1 MAFRSISTTL
11 TLVAAACAAATHSH
25 AQDATQTVVVTGRT
39 APSAGVAGFDDVP
52 LSRAP
57 FSATVLGAD
66 ALGAGGIGQLAQAA
80 RLEAG
85 VSDAYNSEGY
95 WSNFTIRGFTL
106 DPRAN
111 YRRDGLP
118 INAETALWLGN
129 KQALEVLKGASGLQ
143 AGTSV
148 PGGLVNLLVKRPQA
162 GRVRSA
168 TLDVQGAG
176 TVGAAVDL
184 GDRAGDG
191 GPVGWRLNAS
201 HERLDPMLR
210 DARGSRSGV
219 AAAFDWRLA
228 PGRLLEAEFEVNRQ
242 SQASQAAFSLL
253 GGAVPDAHAIDP
265 RLNLNNQPWSL
276 PVVFDGRTASLRYTQ
291 LLAADL
297 QLKAHAMT
305 QRLRTDDRIA
315 FPFGCSAEGA
325 FDRYCSDGS
334 FDFYDFRSEGERRR
348 SDALDVGVSGNLAA
362 HRYAIGVLAAWQ
374 RTINPLQA
382 FNFVGTGTIDGLS
395 MVPADPTL
403 TTPNADRRERS
414 LELYLRDR
422 WMLAPRWSLWLGA
435 RHTQLHRSS
444 DPKDGNPSTTYE
456 QTFTTPWLALSH
468 RVSDALTA
476 YVSWG
481 QGIESTVV
489 PNLPTYQNPGQ
500 ALPALKSRQLE
511 AGLKAEGR
519 DVDWSVAAFDISRPA
534 TTDAGTPLLSRT
546 IDGEQRHRG
555 IEAAAAWRSGAWS
568 LQGSATALRARREGA
583 ADPAM
588 NGQRPPNVPEHSV
601 RAQVSYQLPQLPG
614 ARLGAALTHEGSRTV
629 LPDNNSPTIGAWTR
643 VDLSLRIEQR
653 LADATTLTWQLGV
666 DNVADR
672 RAWKEAPL
680 QFDHAFLF
688 PLAPRTW
695 RAGVQAAF

>member
-1 MAFRSISTTL
+1 MQTMATRSIALTL
-11 TLVAAACAAATHSH
+11 AALVAAMTCR
-25 AQDATQTVVVTGRT
+25 AQDATQTVVVTGRA
-39 APSAGVAGFDDVP
+39 APTLGVAGFDDVP

-57 FSATVLGAD
+57 FSATTLGAD

-80 RLEAG
+80 RLDAG
-85 VSDAYNSEGY
+85 LSDAYNSEGY

-162 GRVRSA
+162 TRVRSA

-176 TVGAAVDL
+176 TAGAAVDL
-184 GDRAGDG
+184 GDRAGEDG
-191 GPVGWRLNAS
+191 AFGWRLNAS

-210 DARGSRSGV
+210 DARGTRSGA
-219 AAAFDWRLA
+219 AAAFDWRVA
-228 PGRLLEAEFEVNRQ
+228 PGRLLEAEFEINRQ
-242 SQASQAAFSLL
+242 SQPSQAAFSLL
-253 GGAVPDAHAIDP
+253 GATVPDAHTIDP

-276 PVVFDGRTASLRYTQ
+276 PVVFGGRTASLRYTQ
-291 LLAADL
+291 LLAADV
-297 QLKAHAMT
+297 QLKVHAMT
-305 QRLRTDDRIA
+305 QHLRTDDRIA

-348 SDALDVGVSGNLAA
+348 SDALDVGVSGSIAA
-362 HRYAIGVLAAWQ
+362 HRYALGVLAARQ
-374 RTINPLQA
+374 RTLNPLQA
-382 FNFVGTGTIDGLS
+382 FNFVGTGTLDGLS
-395 MVPADPTL
+395 VVPVDPTL
-403 TTPNADRRERS
+403 TTPNADRHERS

-422 WMLAPRWSLWLGA
+422 WMLMPQWSLWLGA
-435 RHTQLHRSS
+435 RHTQLRRSS
-444 DPKDGNPSTTYE
+444 DPKDGNPATTYE
-456 QTFTTPWLALSH
+456 QTFITPWLALSH
-468 RVSDALTA
+468 QLSDALTA
-476 YVSWG
+476 YASWG
-481 QGIESTVV
+481 QGIESAVT
-489 PNLPTYQNPGQ
+489 PNLPIYQSPGQ

-511 AGLKAEGR
+511 AGLKADGR
-519 DVDWSVAAFDISRPA
+519 DVDWSVVAFDISRPA
-534 TTDAGTPLLSRT
+534 TTDAGAPLLSRT

-555 IEAAAAWRSGAWS
+555 VEAAAAWRAGAWS

-583 ADPAM
+583 GDASVD
-588 NGQRPPNVPEHSV
+588 GQRPPNVPERSL
-601 RAQVSYQLPQLPG
+601 RAQVTYQVPEWPG
-614 ARLGAALTHEGSRTV
+614 ARLGATLTHEGSRTV
-629 LPDNNSPTIGAWTR
+629 LPDSGTPTIGAWTR
-643 VDLSLRIEQR
+643 VDLSLRIDQR

-672 RAWKEAPL
+672 RAWKEAPF
-680 QFDHAFLF
+680 QFDHAYLF

-695 RAGVQAAF
+695 RAGVQASF